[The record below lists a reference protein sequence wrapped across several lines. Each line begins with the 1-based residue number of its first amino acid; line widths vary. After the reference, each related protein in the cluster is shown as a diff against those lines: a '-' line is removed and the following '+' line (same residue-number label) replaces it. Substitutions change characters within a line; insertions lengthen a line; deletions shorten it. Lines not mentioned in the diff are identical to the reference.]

1 MWVYL
6 LIGIVSF
13 LILYFIFLVNL
24 FIKWSN
30 KVKEAFSTMDVY
42 LKKRWDL
49 IPNLVSVV
57 KGYASHESETLES
70 VVQLRNSYNDL
81 NKEDKVKSNEELN
94 EGLQKIMILVE
105 NYPELKADK
114 QFQNLMSNL
123 TNVEDEIAN
132 SRKYYNAVIRIY
144 NNKIQVFPNNIIA
157 KVLRFKKE
165 DMFLISDNE
174 KENVSV
180 KL

>member
-1 MWVYL
+1 
-6 LIGIVSF
+6 
-13 LILYFIFLVNL
+13 
-24 FIKWSN
+24 
-30 KVKEAFSTMDVY
+30 MDVY